1 MAAGPRFQHDLEVP
15 HSWAKMETK
24 LCDYRETEI
33 LTRKK
38 VKVTFQP
45 LNVIADGE
53 EGESI
58 LEIALKHDIPL
69 DHNCGG
75 NCACTTCHVIVKEG
89 MENLSEMEENEEDML
104 DNAKGLT
111 LTSRLGCQAH
121 VYGDVVVEI
130 PKK

>member
-1 MAAGPRFQHDLEVP
+1 
-15 HSWAKMETK
+15 METR
-24 LCDYRETEI
+24 LSDYQETAI
-33 LTRKK
+33 LVRKK
-38 VKVTFQP
+38 VRVTFRP
-45 LNVIADGE
+45 LDTAVEGE

-58 LEIALKHDIPL
+58 LHIALKHDIPL

-89 MENLSEMEENEEDML
+89 MNNLSEMEENEEDML
-104 DNAKGLT
+104 DKARGLT

-130 PKK
+130 PQK